1 MQVILTELG
10 RNFAPETLKAIDLMR
25 EKGVFTLKTLGA
37 GASTS
42 LVAALDPKLAI
53 GVGETHNDSENWGA
67 FLDDC
72 QISGKARPASV
83 SSREADRLWK
93 VSEKLVGERFD
104 W

>member
-1 MQVILTELG
+1 M
-10 RNFAPETLKAIDLMR
+10 K

-42 LVAALDPKLAI
+42 LVAALDPKLAVR
-53 GVGETHNDSENWGA
+53 VGETHNSSENWGA

-72 QISGKARPASV
+72 QINGKARPESV
-83 SSREADRLWK
+83 SSNDA
-93 VSEKLVGERFD
+93 EKLWALSEQLTGEHFD